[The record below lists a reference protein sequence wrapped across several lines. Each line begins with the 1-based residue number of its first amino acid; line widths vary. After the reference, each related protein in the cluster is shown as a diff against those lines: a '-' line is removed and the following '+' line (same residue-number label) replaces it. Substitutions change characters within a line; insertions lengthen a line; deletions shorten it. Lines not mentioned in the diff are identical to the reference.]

1 MITLTEEQYQL
12 IQQYTELVRTVNEA
26 FTYVVTSFDDLS
38 YTEGDTVLSDIFT
51 ALQQLSG
58 ANSQLTI
65 LFKDLD
71 AVNESIMQF
80 SQVVEGVDKLD
91 SVWGNVEARQQF
103 IRETLAPAYTSWSEH
118 VLHVLQPYAVA

>member
-26 FTYVVTSFDDLS
+26 FTYVVTSFDDLP

-58 ANSQLTI
+58 ANSQLTV

-103 IRETLAPAYTSWSEH
+103 VRATLAPAYTSWSDR
-118 VLHVLQPYAVA
+118 VLHILQPYAVA

>member
-103 IRETLAPAYTSWSEH
+103 IRETLAPAYTSWSER
-118 VLHVLQPYAVA
+118 VLHILQPYAVA

>member
-1 MITLTEEQYQL
+1 MVTLTEEQYQL
-12 IQQYTELVRTVNEA
+12 IQQYTGLVRTVNEA

-58 ANSQLTI
+58 ASSQLTV
-65 LFKDLD
+65 LFKDLE
-71 AVNESIMQF
+71 AVNESIVQF

-103 IRETLAPAYTSWSEH
+103 VRETLAPAYTSWSER
-118 VLHVLQPYAVA
+118 VLHILQPYAVA